1 MTSPAGTARRF
12 AGYRPGFELVHYE
25 EVGLPYYRLVLD
37 ALIQQ
42 RKPIGPIEEFVLR
55 SVEAGLDRIDDIT
68 GLLGVERALVER
80 AVVSLNQQDHL
91 DYRLEGEARVLRM
104 TPLGTRALSGWKEMT
119 PVRDEVLIGFD
130 RLTWMPTGRHYRSL
144 IRPQDARA
152 AGLRILPPRLKKRLR
167 PSDIDLDAAQI
178 ALEDIARQS
187 LKDAELISIKDVG
200 NHQMVLPAVA
210 LVYASEASDD
220 QQVAIVIDG
229 RLSEDHETA
238 FAEIDG
244 PTRSGLLVEGRV
256 PDDEQ
261 PDLALSSTLTVGD
274 KAAVRE
280 LEQRIATASAALQ
293 RAHTM
298 SETAAASAEEV
309 SATPGDIER
318 ASASDLEDAERELAA
333 LPVRAIQTYE
343 HRALLEE
350 ALANA
355 KSRLLIIS
363 PWIRGDVVDD
373 NFLGRL
379 GDRLRAGAEV
389 HIGWGISD
397 EDDERERAPLKKLR
411 EVAKR
416 YDKFILRRLGNTHAK
431 ILIWDDHLVVTSFN
445 WLSFR
450 GDRKRGF
457 RQEEGVLITSSDV
470 VEPEYQKYRSQIISA
485 RD

>member
-1 MTSPAGTARRF
+1 MTSPAATARRF

-42 RKPIGPIEEFVLR
+42 RKPIGPIEEFLLR

-68 GLLGVERALVER
+68 GLLGVERALLER
-80 AVVSLNQQDHL
+80 AVVALNQQDHL
-91 DYRLEGEARVLRM
+91 DYRLEGEARVLRI

-119 PVRDEVLIGFD
+119 PGRDEVLIGFD

-167 PSDIDLDAAQI
+167 PPDIDLDAAQI
-178 ALEDIARQS
+178 ALEDVARQS
-187 LKDAELISIKDVG
+187 LKNADLIAVKDVG

-229 RLSEDHETA
+229 RPSEDHETA

-244 PTRSGLLVEGRV
+244 PTRSGLLVEGRA

-261 PDLALSSTLTVGD
+261 PDLALSHTLTVGD
-274 KAAVRE
+274 RATVRE

-293 RAHTM
+293 RAHTLT
-298 SETAAASAEEV
+298 ETAAASAVEDAEA
-309 SATPGDIER
+309 SGFKS
-318 ASASDLEDAERELAA
+318 ASASDLEEAEQELAA
-333 LPVRAIQTYE
+333 LSVRTIQTYE

-350 ALANA
+350 ALTNT
-355 KSRLLIIS
+355 KRRLLVIS
-363 PWIRGDVVDD
+363 PWIRGDVVDST
-373 NFLGRL
+373 FLRQL
-379 GDRLRAGAEV
+379 GDRLNTGTDV
-389 HIGWGISD
+389 HIGWGIGD
-397 EDDERERAPLKKLR
+397 GEDGRERAPLQRLR
-411 EVAKR
+411 ELSER
-416 YDKFILRRLGNTHAK
+416 YDRFVLRRLGNTHAK

-450 GDRKRGF
+450 GDRDRGF
-457 RQEEGVLITSSDV
+457 RQEEGILITASDV
-470 VEPEYQKYRSQIISA
+470 VEPEYEKYRSQIMSV
-485 RD
+485 RE